1 MVSLIIIDL
10 ISYMIYNKEYK
21 IKFCIDS
28 RTRENKVFNFIEAL
42 DLKVQ
47 AKIYKYL
54 DYLRDNKGYLDE
66 PYARHIKG
74 KIRELRVDFSS
85 NHYRLFY
92 FLVLD
97 KVIIILH
104 AYLKK
109 SNKTPAKEI
118 KKAEKNLIDCL
129 NNLQIYED

>member
-1 MVSLIIIDL
+1 
-10 ISYMIYNKEYK
+10 
-21 IKFCIDS
+21 
-28 RTRENKVFNFIEAL
+28 
-42 DLKVQ
+42 LKPQ

-66 PYARHIKG
+66 PYSRHIKG
-74 KIRELRVDFSS
+74 KMRELRIDFAS
-85 NHYRLFY
+85 NRYRLFY
-92 FLVLD
+92 FLILN

-109 SNKTPAKEI
+109 SNKTSNKEV
-118 KKAEKNLIDCL
+118 KRAELNLLDCL